1 MVKVCLGKGT
11 RMKYKR
17 ILIILVPIIIIL
29 VIMGIF
35 LVVYATT
42 DLFKSDSDL
51 FWKYAGQVSEAL
63 KSLDN
68 TNIREQQ
75 QSLQN
80 SSYSATGKISYE
92 QQQGTDSL
100 KVLNIDT
107 SLRHDN
113 VTKRTY
119 ADATLKNGDIDLFTL
134 SYINSGDIYAIKC
147 KEVVDNYVGMR
158 NSGLQELARKHG
170 ISNAESIP
178 DSINFEEYAT
188 LLNITEEQ
196 KQHILE
202 TYLPVIQSVLSET
215 NYQKSE
221 EQITIQEVNYQ
232 TNKYQLEISGEQWKQ
247 ILLNC
252 LNTLKADNET
262 LLLLSSKF
270 SMLDLGTEY
279 TEIANLTNK
288 IEEWISEIEKATSTD
303 NLILC
308 VYESEGQLVRAS
320 LEVPN
325 IITIAY
331 DNVANHPQ
339 ITITLIQSG
348 ATMVVEEN
356 EVIDVTTASNSI
368 VSTITLEKVVEEN
381 KETNKIT
388 ILPNAESKEQ
398 NIEIEFDAS
407 KEQEGNTSNTLN
419 INVNTLMN
427 NQPNTITIQYD
438 VNVSKEEQVE
448 EIQELTN
455 ANTVIANNYEADVF
469 NAFMDSWW
477 TGVTEKIVEKMETI
491 GFEIEV

>member
-147 KEVVDNYVGMR
+147 KEVVDNYVGIR

-188 LLNITEEQ
+188 LLYITE
-196 KQHILE
+196 
-202 TYLPVIQSVLSET
+202 
-215 NYQKSE
+215 
-221 EQITIQEVNYQ
+221 
-232 TNKYQLEISGEQWKQ
+232 
-247 ILLNC
+247 
-252 LNTLKADNET
+252 
-262 LLLLSSKF
+262 
-270 SMLDLGTEY
+270 
-279 TEIANLTNK
+279 
-288 IEEWISEIEKATSTD
+288 
-303 NLILC
+303 
-308 VYESEGQLVRAS
+308 
-320 LEVPN
+320 
-325 IITIAY
+325 
-331 DNVANHPQ
+331 
-339 ITITLIQSG
+339 
-348 ATMVVEEN
+348 
-356 EVIDVTTASNSI
+356 
-368 VSTITLEKVVEEN
+368 
-381 KETNKIT
+381 
-388 ILPNAESKEQ
+388 
-398 NIEIEFDAS
+398 
-407 KEQEGNTSNTLN
+407 
-419 INVNTLMN
+419 
-427 NQPNTITIQYD
+427 
-438 VNVSKEEQVE
+438 
-448 EIQELTN
+448 
-455 ANTVIANNYEADVF
+455 
-469 NAFMDSWW
+469 
-477 TGVTEKIVEKMETI
+477 
-491 GFEIEV
+491 